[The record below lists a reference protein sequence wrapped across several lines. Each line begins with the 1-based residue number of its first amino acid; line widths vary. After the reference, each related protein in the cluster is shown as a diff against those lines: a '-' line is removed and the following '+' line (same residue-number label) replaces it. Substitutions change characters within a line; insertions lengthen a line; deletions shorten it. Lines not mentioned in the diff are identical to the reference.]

1 MTTAER
7 RAKREQPRQEAGDIY
22 RTARRRMGWQA
33 EEFDKVNAGDMLT
46 IEHIVRAMLEVL
58 TPEQRAQILA
68 KVKQ

>member
-1 MTTAER
+1 
-7 RAKREQPRQEAGDIY
+7 
-22 RTARRRMGWQA
+22 MGWQA